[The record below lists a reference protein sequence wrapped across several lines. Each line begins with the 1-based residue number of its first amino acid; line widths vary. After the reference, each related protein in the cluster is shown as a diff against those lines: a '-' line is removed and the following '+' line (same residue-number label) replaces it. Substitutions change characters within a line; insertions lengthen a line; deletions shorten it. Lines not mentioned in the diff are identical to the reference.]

1 MFVKLEGNW
10 ICVVYN
16 LFNEKKWIIVFYNI
30 KVLFFLKGVVF
41 IWDYVKYN
49 VKKIILM
56 LCGFFCFIMVILF
69 IFIDIVEKKMK
80 K

>member
-30 KVLFFLKGVVF
+30 KVLFFLKGVVL

-56 LCGFFCFIMVILF
+56 LCGFFCIVMVILF
-69 IFIDIVEKKMK
+69 IFIDMVEKKMK